1 MSHTDQPEDTSNN
14 LPEVKEYW
22 IQELL
27 DNADKAPEDIHL
39 SDYMKVL
46 EKLQPHQSPGA
57 SLFFRGQA
65 DAEWSPLPGIF
76 RTYELAENEDNIIHE
91 VLANQADEFR
101 YDKTTFEKLVRMQ
114 HFGIPTRLLDITKN
128 PLVALYFAVNS
139 KPKADCTIFVYYEE
153 YIKDV
158 AKYIKDKKGDIILK
172 KAISLA
178 NRISDKGS
186 LSHKI
191 FHATV
196 DDKFNQIIHYATK
209 KNIKTLSSNRT
220 TIHSNIS
227 LINIYEK
234 ISIFVCFEDYWME
247 IHEKQSY
254 IKSGLLGAMKN
265 IAKKYN
271 EKYPFPSLLQHIR
284 QDKPFFE
291 PHIDLAI
298 LDEPIIVIPPNTNKR
313 LIAQQGAFILFGLK
327 DPTMGDIPL
336 RKTIP
341 LGMKLIKIIIPANAK
356 ENLRKELDF
365 IGINGMTLF
374 PDLENAASYIKE
386 KYDRP

>member
-1 MSHTDQPEDTSNN
+1 MNDASSNHDIPDI
-14 LPEVKEYW
+14 LTFSIKE
-22 IQELL
+22 IIGNPHKE
-27 DNADKAPEDIHL
+27 IHL

-65 DAEWSPLPGIF
+65 DAGWSPLPGIF
-76 RTYELAENEDNIIHE
+76 RTYKLAANEDNIIHE

-139 KPKADCTIFVYYEE
+139 EPKADCTIFLYYED

-158 AKYIKDKKGDIILK
+158 AKYIKDKKGDIILE

-196 DDKFNQIIHYATK
+196 DDKFNKFIHFLSK
-209 KNIKTLSSNRT
+209 KT
-220 TIHSNIS
+220 
-227 LINIYEK
+227 
-234 ISIFVCFEDYWME
+234 
-247 IHEKQSY
+247 
-254 IKSGLLGAMKN
+254 
-265 IAKKYN
+265 
-271 EKYPFPSLLQHIR
+271 
-284 QDKPFFE
+284 
-291 PHIDLAI
+291 
-298 LDEPIIVIPPNTNKR
+298 
-313 LIAQQGAFILFGLK
+313 
-327 DPTMGDIPL
+327 
-336 RKTIP
+336 
-341 LGMKLIKIIIPANAK
+341 
-356 ENLRKELDF
+356 
-365 IGINGMTLF
+365 
-374 PDLENAASYIKE
+374 
-386 KYDRP
+386 